1 MNGQEME
8 ILIVGAGPT
17 GLTAALKLAQ
27 RGYKPRIIDRRT
39 EAITSSNAIAIQ
51 PRTLELWEEM
61 GLIDDALAEGHRL
74 SGVMLSTSQ
83 GPLQQLSLERLPT
96 RYPFVLALPQA
107 KTERLLTKHLK
118 ASGIEVERGVTL
130 EDLVQN
136 EDDVEV
142 VCNGK
147 RASYSWVIGCDGG
160 KSDVRRFAGITFQG
174 YELPQHFIMA
184 DLKVEWERDPHYA
197 QVILAH
203 EGPIAF
209 FPFDNEGYGRLVIDV
224 TTDPR
229 LKNEKNPTAGDFRN
243 LMSRRSTMKTVLHD
257 PSWISSFW
265 IHVRLADA
273 YHKGRLFLAG
283 DAAHLHSPFGGQG
296 LNTGVQDAY
305 FLAELL
311 CDVFEEVKE
320 PEEIEEYERVRRSVG
335 EQIVTQT
342 AMMTRI
348 VTSRSLAV
356 QTVRNIFARLF
367 LGIPYIRY
375 KAAMKMSQLIYR

>member
-1 MNGQEME
+1 
-8 ILIVGAGPT
+8 
-17 GLTAALKLAQ
+17 
-27 RGYKPRIIDRRT
+27 
-39 EAITSSNAIAIQ
+39 
-51 PRTLELWEEM
+51 
-61 GLIDDALAEGHRL
+61 
-74 SGVMLSTSQ
+74 
-83 GPLQQLSLERLPT
+83 
-96 RYPFVLALPQA
+96 
-107 KTERLLTKHLK
+107 
-118 ASGIEVERGVTL
+118 
-130 EDLVQN
+130 
-136 EDDVEV
+136 
-142 VCNGK
+142 
-147 RASYSWVIGCDGG
+147 
-160 KSDVRRFAGITFQG
+160 
-174 YELPQHFIMA
+174 
-184 DLKVEWERDPHYA
+184 
-197 QVILAH
+197 
-203 EGPIAF
+203 
-209 FPFDNEGYGRLVIDV
+209 
-224 TTDPR
+224 
-229 LKNEKNPTAGDFRN
+229 
-243 LMSRRSTMKTVLHD
+243 MKTVLHD